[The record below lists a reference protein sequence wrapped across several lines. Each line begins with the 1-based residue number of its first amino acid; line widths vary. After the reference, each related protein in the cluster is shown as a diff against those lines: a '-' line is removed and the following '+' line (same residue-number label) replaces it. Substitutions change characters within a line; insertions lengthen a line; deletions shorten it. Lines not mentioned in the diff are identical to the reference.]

1 MHKFKVLACLVLLA
15 GCSGNEKIVTDPAI
29 VIIDEKPEQIPVSS
43 TDGRPTHVPVDIAKV
58 SDAVPQYEP
67 WSTSVNPKTYTVL
80 GKSYQVLAT
89 NEGYRQQ
96 GIASWYGTKFHQ
108 KKTATG
114 EVYDMY
120 QMTAAHKTLP
130 IPSYAR
136 VTNLKNQR
144 TVVVRVN
151 DRGPFHE
158 HRIIDL
164 SYAAAVKLGL
174 EKAGTGFV
182 EVVAVQPGEAIIAA
196 GEVPLPTKKVYLQL
210 GAFGTLEN
218 AFLLQEKVTAAGLSG
233 GRILEDAKADSTLYK
248 LQIGPVSSVTEAD
261 LMIEKIKKLGIYN
274 SRLITE

>member
-1 MHKFKVLACLVLLA
+1 MHKFKALACLVLLV
-15 GCSGNEKIVTDPAI
+15 GCSGNEKRVTDPTI
-29 VIIDEKPEQIPVSS
+29 VIIDGKPEQRPESA
-43 TDGRPTHVPVDIAKV
+43 TDGRPEHVPVDIATIL
-58 SDAVPQYEP
+58 DAVPQYEP
-67 WSTSVNPKTYTVL
+67 WSKSVNPKAYSVL

-89 NEGYRQQ
+89 NKGYRQQ

-130 IPSYAR
+130 IPSYVR
-136 VTNLKNQR
+136 VTNLRNQR

-164 SYAAAVKLGL
+164 SYVAAVKLGL

-182 EVVAVQPGEAIIAA
+182 EVAAVQPGESVISK
-196 GEVPLPTKKVYLQL
+196 GNTLLPAKKVYLQL
-210 GAFGTLEN
+210 GAFGAMEN
-218 AFLLQEKVTAAGLSG
+218 AFLLQEKLMAIGLDRNRTVESSV
-233 GRILEDAKADSTLYK
+233 ADNTLYK
-248 LQIGPVSSVTEAD
+248 VQVGPISSVADAD
-261 LMIEKIKKLGIYN
+261 LMIEKIKKIGIYN